1 MSSPNK
7 VLEFSIESV
16 KPDQLLIKVK
26 NISGAPLEKTLSIEL
41 SPPAQLLEAR
51 VIDAARAAAVS
62 EDPPGVASL
71 AGVVSGPAGWS
82 IWAMG
87 DMTHATVVVMLRN
100 DRDQEGDRL
109 NPPAKVDVA
118 AEFTI
123 GIPLNPKAD
132 HGSVSFPYIYQ
143 HGTASGDKPDN
154 GMLEWKSDPSEDWV
168 VTLTSDQA
176 SPSMLKPSTD
186 VKVSWQV
193 KNGVSAILRGPL
205 PGGNSE
211 WTLSNS
217 TSSDYKM
224 SDGSFQIKAVG
235 PMTYILQAEVTRL
248 GKPNLQVVRVLSLD
262 VYTREKYGYIA
273 ARPHRVLPYGLVEFD
288 WAAWGVK
295 AVVIDAGGTR
305 RIPLTEM
312 TLSGYPEGVGVMRI
326 NAGKADKE
334 TQVSVNLNIEIDK
347 TPRIESTATY
357 KIVPWRKMQKSNF
370 TGKPVGLAVA
380 APRIALLT
388 TEGLWT
394 AKVGDHDFSDNI
406 SYESVEKVE
415 FSQSATDKPK
425 AWLALAALGNGFVVL
440 RKTNQDDLQVA
451 LYTSSGAQDV
461 ILPLD
466 FPADVRALM
475 GSGSIFDLVV
485 YEGRAYVVVEGLLQN
500 GLARRAFS
508 VSFDRNAKKAAYR
521 AEPAL
526 ELLQGYRLLSF
537 DDSLYA
543 LNRSSGQMFRLV
555 VAGDKLEAEIAAS
568 AVDRSTGQRPLSMV
582 QQGLLVPV
590 GRVLAVL
597 SPSSVPSLA
606 SLDIFGLKNV
616 LPYTTLTPKS
626 TSAIPQDLV
635 YSPQNNR
642 WARCGHGLDVKEGV
656 VAFRGGDSQRLWM
669 VDSNGDTYT
678 LAVSSEHLFAHDY
691 VTDLPSKPLLPL
703 LNKKRE
709 FKIVNNTGMQFV
721 EMNDTCRKAGVT
733 ALSSTGPVEMIP
745 PTLVNL
751 RSGET
756 ETFQLRFNEFD
767 PPTTTLR
774 FLLQRPAGITNEYFL
789 EFTVSGPNLS
799 TATTVFKR
807 IAVDANGAVTSVVE
821 VPETR
826 RERSSD
832 GEIEPITAPF
842 VNGIAVRFRNLT
854 PYQLWLRS
862 PHAKNETDREKPY
875 KGEGILIKYDT
886 TPFSIYAHGAGE
898 LFFDVDF
905 GMPHGIEET
914 SGNVSQTKRLRVN
927 TSKSLGLRIESP
939 SVTRPNSYSD
949 DYDCA
954 LRYKLEQPLQGVYIG
969 DGVPSKDGSAFYL
982 PLASPP
988 TGNTAEVL
996 RIDATNLSI
1005 TARDSREAS
1014 GVFVTPN
1021 SVTVVRDQVLAI
1033 LKDNYIYVY
1042 DQGLKFS
1049 RKVPVAW
1056 QDTITSLKG
1065 SPNDHRF
1072 HTLGLQIR
1080 GVGVKHS
1087 YSFAVRSLME
1097 HVDEKDL
1104 NLDAQKG
1111 FRKRPLSDAP
1121 AWVAPHVAS
1130 PMDVS
1135 PGIVAAICVEG
1146 GVFLIDLKKKTVM
1159 EVGIDGTGRPE
1170 AVLIDPVE
1178 PAIFCAHAKPD
1189 TEELRITRINTTN
1202 VNDKRAT
1209 TLPSPI
1215 THMVTDTNSNVRSP
1229 IWYNRARAVSLALT
1243 GDSLFVSH
1251 GTKIY
1256 VLSKNTLAERRQIP
1270 VDLPCRLIQAGTGK
1284 VPGDNHPRYGSPAD
1298 CYLVWAIGSTYTGN
1312 GQQLDKFRT
1321 SLYKIASV

>member
-1 MSSPNK
+1 MSAPK
-7 VLEFSIESV
+7 VLEFSIESL
-16 KPDQLLIKVK
+16 KPEQLLIKVK
-26 NISGAPLEKTLSIEL
+26 NISGGPLEKTLSIEI
-41 SPPAQLLEAR
+41 SPPAQLLDKR
-51 VIDAARAAAVS
+51 VVDTANAAAVS

-87 DMTHATVVVMLRN
+87 DMTKATVVVMLRN

-109 NPPAKVDVA
+109 NPPVKVDA
-118 AEFTI
+118 GAEFTI
-123 GIPLNPKAD
+123 GIPLNPNAD
-132 HGSVSFPYIYQ
+132 HANVSFPYIYQ
-143 HGTASGDKPDN
+143 HGTASGDKPDD
-154 GMLEWKSDPSEDWV
+154 GMLEWKSDKSEDWV

-176 SPSMLKPSTD
+176 SPTMLKPPTD
-186 VKVSWQV
+186 VKISWVV

-235 PMTYILQAEVTRL
+235 PMSYILQAEVTRP

-262 VYTREKYGYIA
+262 VYTREKYGFIA
-273 ARPHRVLPYGLVEFD
+273 ARPHRVLPYGLVEFA

-357 KIVPWRKMQKSNF
+357 KIVPWRKMQKSEF
-370 TGKPVGLAVA
+370 TGRPVGLAVA
-380 APRIALLT
+380 APRIGLLT
-388 TEGLWT
+388 TAGLWT

-406 SYESVEKVE
+406 SYESVEKIE
-415 FSQSATDKPK
+415 FKQSTTYQPK
-425 AWLALAALGNGFVVL
+425 AWLALAASGDRFVAL

-451 LYTSSGAQDV
+451 LYTSTGAPDD

-466 FPADVRALM
+466 LPADLRPFM
-475 GSGSIFDLVV
+475 GAASIFDLVV
-485 YEGRAYVVVEGLLQN
+485 YDGRVYVVVEALLQN

-508 VSFDRNAKKAAYR
+508 VSFDRKAKKAEYR

-526 ELLQGYRLLSF
+526 ETSQGYRLLTF

-543 LNRSSGQMFRLV
+543 LNRSTGQMLRLV
-555 VAGDKLEAEIAAS
+555 VAAGKLEAEMAAG
-568 AVDRSTGQRPLSMV
+568 AVDQVTGQRPMSMV

-606 SLDIFGLKNV
+606 SLDGFGLKNV

-626 TSAIPQDLV
+626 TSPIPQDLV
-635 YSPQNNR
+635 YNPQNNR
-642 WARCGHGLDVKEGV
+642 WVRCGHGLDVKEGV

-709 FKIVNNTGMQFV
+709 FKIVNTSGIEFV
-721 EMNDTCRKAGVT
+721 EMDDTCRKAGVT
-733 ALSSTGPVEMIP
+733 ALSSTGPVEMTP
-745 PTLVNL
+745 PTLINL
-751 RSGET
+751 RPGQAEK
-756 ETFQLRFNEFD
+756 FQLRYNEHD

-774 FLLQRPAGITNEYFL
+774 FLMRRPFGLTKEYFL
-789 EFTVSGPNLS
+789 ELTLSGPNLS

-807 IAVDANGAVTSVVE
+807 IAIDARGVSVVE

-826 RERSSD
+826 REGPSD
-832 GEIEPITAPF
+832 GLIEPISAPF
-842 VNGIAVRFRNLT
+842 VNGITLTLRNRS

-862 PHAKNETDREKPY
+862 PQASDPAARERPY
-875 KGEGILIKYDT
+875 NREPLVIKYNT
-886 TPFSIYAHGAGE
+886 GPFSIYAHGAGE
-898 LFFDVDF
+898 LFFHVDF
-905 GMPHGIEET
+905 AMPRGIEET
-914 SGNVSQTKRLRVN
+914 LGNEPQTKRLRVN
-927 TSKSLGLRIESP
+927 ANQSLGLRIDDC
-939 SVTRPNSYSD
+939 SVTRGASGGD
-949 DYDCA
+949 EYDCA
-954 LRYKLEQPLQGVYIG
+954 LQYKIEQSLGGVYIG
-969 DGVPSKDGSAFYL
+969 DGVPSKDGSSFYL

-988 TGNTAEVL
+988 AGNMAEVL
-996 RIDATNLSI
+996 KIDANNLSI
-1005 TARDSREAS
+1005 TAHDSREAS

-1021 SVTVVRDQVLAI
+1021 SVTVLRDQVLAI
-1033 LKDNYIYVY
+1033 LKGNHVYVY
-1042 DQGLKFS
+1042 DLSLNFS
-1049 RKVPVAW
+1049 RTVPVAW
-1056 QDTITSLKG
+1056 QDVITSLKG
-1065 SPNDHRF
+1065 SPNDIRF
-1072 HTLGLQIR
+1072 HTLGLQFR
-1080 GVGVKHS
+1080 GVGIKHS

-1097 HVDEKDL
+1097 IVEEKDL

-1111 FRKRPLSDAP
+1111 FQQTRLSDAP
-1121 AWVAPHVAS
+1121 AWVAPYTAS
-1130 PMDVS
+1130 PMDVTA
-1135 PGIVAAICVEG
+1135 GILAAICVEG

-1159 EVGIDGTGRPE
+1159 EVGIDGAGRAE
-1170 AVLIDPVE
+1170 AVSIDPVQ
-1178 PAIFCAHAKPD
+1178 PAIFCAHSRPD
-1189 TEELRITRINTTN
+1189 NDGLKISRINTTN
-1202 VNDKRAT
+1202 LSDKRST

-1215 THMVTDTNSNVRSP
+1215 KYMVEDTTVQRLRSP
-1229 IWYNRARAVSLALT
+1229 IWYNRARAASLIVT
-1243 GDSLFVSH
+1243 QDSVVVSH

-1256 VLSKNTLAERRQIP
+1256 VLDKTTLAERRQITL
-1270 VDLPCRLIQAGTGK
+1270 DLPCRLIQVRRGK
-1284 VPGDNHPRYGSPAD
+1284 APGEKHPLYGDPKD
-1298 CYLVWAIGSTYTGN
+1298 CVFVWAIGSSYSGS
-1312 GQQLDKFRT
+1312 GQDLVKFRT
-1321 SLYKIASV
+1321 SLYKVAFP

>member
-1 MSSPNK
+1 MSSPNR

-16 KPDQLLIKVK
+16 KSDQLLIKVK
-26 NISGAPLEKTLSIEL
+26 NISGAPLDKTLSIEL
-41 SPPAQLLEAR
+41 SPPAQLLDSR

-87 DMTHATVVVMLRN
+87 ELTPATIVVMLRN
-100 DRDQEGDRL
+100 DRDQAGDRL
-109 NPPAKVDVA
+109 NPPAKVEA
-118 AEFTI
+118 GAQFTI
-123 GIPLNPKAD
+123 GIPLNPNAD

-154 GMLEWKSDPSEDWV
+154 GMLEWKSDPGEDWV
-168 VTLTSDQA
+168 VTLVSDQP
-176 SPSMLKPSTD
+176 SPSMLKPSTE
-186 VKVSWQV
+186 VKISWQV
-193 KNGVSAILRGPL
+193 KNGVSAVLRGPL

-235 PMTYILQAEVTRL
+235 PMTYILQAEVTRP

-347 TPRIESTATY
+347 TPRTESTAHY

-388 TEGLWT
+388 TDGLWT

-415 FSQSATDKPK
+415 FSQSAADKPK
-425 AWLALAALGNGFVVL
+425 AWLALATLGNGFVAL
-440 RKTNQDDLQVA
+440 RKTNQDDLQIA
-451 LYTSSGAQDV
+451 LYTASGAPDAIV
-461 ILPLD
+461 PLD
-466 FPADVRALM
+466 FPADVRPLM
-475 GSGSIFDLVV
+475 GSGAIFDLVV
-485 YEGRAYVVVEGLLQN
+485 YDGRAYVVVEGLLQN

-508 VSFDRNAKKAAYR
+508 VSFDRSAKKAAYR
-521 AEPAL
+521 AEPLL
-526 ELLQGYRLLSF
+526 ELLHGYRLVSF

-543 LNRSSGQMFRLV
+543 LNRSSGHMFRLV
-555 VAGDKLEAEIAAS
+555 VSAGKLEAEIAAG
-568 AVDRSTGQRPLSMV
+568 AVDRTTGQRPLSMV

-606 SLDIFGLKNV
+606 SLDSFGLKNV
-616 LPYTTLTPKS
+616 LPYRTLTPKN
-626 TSAIPQDLV
+626 TGAIPQDLV

-691 VTDLPSKPLLPL
+691 VTDLPSKPLLPV
-703 LNKKRE
+703 LNKTRE
-709 FKIVNNTGMQFV
+709 FKIINNTGMQFV

-733 ALSSTGPVEMIP
+733 ALSSSGPVEMTP

-751 RSGET
+751 RSGT
-756 ETFQLRFNEFD
+756 AETFQLRFNELD

-807 IAVDANGAVTSVVE
+807 IAVDARGGVSVME

-826 RERSSD
+826 REGPSH

-842 VNGIAVRFRNLT
+842 VNGIAVSFINLT

-862 PHAKNETDREKPY
+862 PHAQNEADREKPY
-875 KGEGILIKYDT
+875 KGEGILIKYNT
-886 TPFSIYAHGAGE
+886 TPFSLYAHGAGE

-905 GMPHGIEET
+905 AMPHGIEET
-914 SGNVSQTKRLRVN
+914 FGNESQTKRLRVN
-927 TSKSLGLRIESP
+927 ARQSQGLRIEDP

-949 DYDCA
+949 DYACGI
-954 LRYKLEQPLQGVYIG
+954 RYKLEQALAGVYIG
-969 DGVPSKDGSAFYL
+969 DGVASKDGNTFYL

-988 TGNTAEVL
+988 TGNKAEVL
-996 RIDATNLSI
+996 RIDANNLGI

-1021 SVTVVRDQVLAI
+1021 SVMVVRDQVLAI
-1033 LKDNYIYVY
+1033 FKDNYIYVY
-1042 DQGLKFS
+1042 DQALKFN
-1049 RKVPVAW
+1049 RRVTVAW
-1056 QDTITSLKG
+1056 HDVIASIKG
-1065 SPNDHRF
+1065 SPGDTRF
-1072 HTLGLQIR
+1072 YTLGLQFR

-1087 YSFAVRSLME
+1087 YSFAVRSLAE
-1097 HVDEKDL
+1097 HVDERDL

-1111 FRKRPLSDAP
+1111 FRQRPLSDTP
-1121 AWVAPHVAS
+1121 AWVAPYVAS

-1135 PGIVAAICVEG
+1135 PGIAAAICVEG
-1146 GVFLIDLKKKTVM
+1146 GVFLIDLKKKTVA
-1159 EVGIDGTGRPE
+1159 EVAIDGTGREE
-1170 AVLIDPVE
+1170 AVLIDPIE
-1178 PAIFCAHAKPD
+1178 PAIYCAHTRSD
-1189 TEELRITRINTTN
+1189 TQELKITRINATN
-1202 VNDKRAT
+1202 TADKRT
-1209 TLPSPI
+1209 VTFPPQV
-1215 THMVTDTNSNVRSP
+1215 TYMVTDTTAGPHSP
-1229 IWYNRARAVSLALT
+1229 VWYNRARAVSLALT
-1243 GDSLFVSH
+1243 SDLLFVSH

-1256 VLSKNTLAERRQIP
+1256 VLSKSTFGVRRQLT
-1270 VDLPCRLIQAGTGK
+1270 VDLPCRLIQAGRGK
-1284 VPGDNHPRYGSPAD
+1284 VPGENHPRYGSPTD
-1298 CYLVWAIGSTYTGN
+1298 CYFVWAIGSSYTGN
-1312 GQQLDKFRT
+1312 GQSLEKFRT
-1321 SLYKIASV
+1321 SLYKIAVRS